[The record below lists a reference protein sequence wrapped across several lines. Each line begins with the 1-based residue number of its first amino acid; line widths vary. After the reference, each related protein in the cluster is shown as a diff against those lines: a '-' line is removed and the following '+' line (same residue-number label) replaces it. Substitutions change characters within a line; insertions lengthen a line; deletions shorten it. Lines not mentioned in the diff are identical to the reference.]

1 MLNVYV
7 LVQDGLSWLESAE
20 QINCVLSYYYHIF
33 TTKAENTAKTGLLYR
48 IDNVVHVTSPTNL
61 EVWMSKQE

>member
-20 QINCVLSYYYHIF
+20 QINWVLSYYYHIF
-33 TTKAENTAKTGLLYR
+33 TTKAENKANRSFIQDWQRGSCY
-48 IDNVVHVTSPTNL
+48 VTN
-61 EVWMSKQE
+61 